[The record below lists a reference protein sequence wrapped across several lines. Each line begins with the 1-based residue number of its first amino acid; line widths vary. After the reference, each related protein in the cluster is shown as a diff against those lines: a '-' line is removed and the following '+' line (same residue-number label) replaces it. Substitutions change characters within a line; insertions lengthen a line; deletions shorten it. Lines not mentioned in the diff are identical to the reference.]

1 MFFKNIWARMM
12 TLVAAGIVSIGL
24 ANAGA
29 EDKKTN
35 ENSKAEAKQTSTAPE
50 KIIKT
55 DAEWRAILTPE
66 QYRITRQQGTEP
78 AFTGQYWKFKG
89 DGTYVCVAC
98 GYELFDSQTKYKSGT
113 GWPSFWEPIVE
124 SHVGEVTDRGSGMI
138 RTEVI
143 CNRCDSHLGHVF
155 EDGPRPTGLR
165 YCINSE
171 ALNFIPAE
179 KEETEAAEEPK
190 KE

>member
-1 MFFKNIWARMM
+1 MLFKNIWTRMI
-12 TLVAAGIVSIGL
+12 TLAAAGIVSIGL
-24 ANAGA
+24 ATAGA
-29 EDKKTN
+29 EDKKTK
-35 ENSKAEAKQTSTAPE
+35 ENAGAEAKKASTAPE
-50 KIIKT
+50 RVIKT

-66 QYRITRQQGTEP
+66 QYRITRQQGTEA
-78 AFTGQYWKFKG
+78 AFTGRYWKFKG
-89 DGTYVCVAC
+89 EGTYVCVAC

-179 KEETEAAEEPK
+179 KEKTEAAEKTK
-190 KE
+190 KK

>member
-66 QYRITRQQGTEP
+66 QYRITRQRGTEP

-138 RTEVI
+138 RTEAI

-179 KEETEAAEEPK
+179 KEKTEAAEEPK